1 MQINGHKK
9 GDVVLNKSDTL
20 LKRPASAWM
29 PVFVS
34 FVALAVAA
42 GLVWHGSNVHRV
54 FKETLTEQF
63 QDLQSEIAK
72 SSAQGIES
80 VVARLTSDML
90 SLAAAPRMQD
100 IDSPQTMELL
110 IDFYRSNQDIA
121 YAGYRMSN
129 EGILTDMYPVD
140 ENSLYA
146 DIRYQKHVVNLFET
160 RRLVISGLFRAV
172 EGFDA
177 IAIHAPVF
185 KGREMNGSVAT
196 IIKLD
201 SITSRFLRGIE
212 IGEGGYAWLV
222 DEDGAIIY
230 HPDGG
235 VIGKKLKDDHPVF
248 DEEVCDALAREI
260 WRGRPMTMQIGDT
273 LFSIHPFM
281 IGDRTWTVVISTPY
295 AAISGPISD
304 HWRNMMILTCA
315 VLLLMYSVGYAA
327 LKYSMKATQLQKDKA
342 ALEKEME
349 LEKELKLSHDR
360 LNHIIKMLPSGL
372 FTVDTDR
379 VIQKWNDT
387 AERLTGFAAEEVV
400 GQRCSYVMSGACGD
414 FCSLFDPSRLEFP
427 IVGKECEIVTKSGK
441 KILVSKNADLLRDAD
456 GNIIGGIESFI
467 DVTEAKRA
475 EEDRIQN
482 IEMKKQIEYLEKM
495 NEGKTNFLSMVS
507 HELRT
512 PLSVMLGNLDMAQK
526 ERYGP
531 LPEKF
536 AEKLKVI
543 LKRGWQL
550 NDLIDNLILRAR
562 IEMGAM
568 GLAKRELNVET
579 AAREA
584 LERFR
589 DEIEAQKLSAS
600 VEISGEAEWVFADE
614 SMFQK
619 LLSNLISNA
628 VKFTPEG
635 GFVKVVSKRAG
646 KSVIVSVKDN
656 GIGIPPNE
664 HGKIFDRFYQIDDT
678 STRQYGGT
686 GLGLDMVKQIAAIH
700 EAEIRL
706 ESAPGSGTEIS
717 VVFTDKDNDENSIPS
732 EAVSNGT
739 ILLFDASPDILTSV
753 TEMPETQEHNVI
765 VATSIDEAADLLAR
779 GGVKLVLFGPR
790 TSVMGADAAAAAYS
804 RATGPLPPALIATD
818 DAVFASEMRSRLK
831 CRSLTVAS
839 QADAS
844 SLEKAMKSL
853 LA

>member
-1 MQINGHKK
+1 
-9 GDVVLNKSDTL
+9 
-20 LKRPASAWM
+20 M

-34 FVALAVAA
+34 FVALVVAA
-42 GLVWHGSNVHRV
+42 GLVWHGLNVHRV
-54 FKETLTEQF
+54 FRETLTKQF

-90 SLAAAPRMQD
+90 SLAATPRIQD
-100 IDSPQTMELL
+100 VDSPQTLELL
-110 IDFYRSNQDIA
+110 IDFYRSNQEIA
-121 YAGYRMSN
+121 YAGYRMNS
-129 EGILTDMYPVD
+129 EGVLTHMYPID
-140 ENSLYA
+140 EKSLYA
-146 DIRYQKHVVNLFET
+146 DIRYQEHVVSLFET

-201 SITSRFLRGIE
+201 SITNRFLKGVE
-212 IGEGGYAWLV
+212 IGAGGYAWLV
-222 DEDGAIIY
+222 DEDGMIIF
-230 HPDGG
+230 HPEKSH
-235 VIGKKLKDDHPVF
+235 IGKSLKDDHPAF
-248 DEEVCDALAREI
+248 DEETCDALSREI
-260 WRGRPMTMQIGDT
+260 WRGRAKTMQIGYT
-273 LFSIHPFM
+273 LFSIHPFS
-281 IGDRTWTVVISTPY
+281 IGDRVWTVVISTPY

-304 HWRNMMILTCA
+304 HWRKMIMLTVA
-315 VLLLMYSVGYAA
+315 VLLLMYSIGYAA
-327 LKYSMKATQLQKDKA
+327 LKYSMKASQLQRDKA
-342 ALEKEME
+342 ALEERVG
-349 LEKELKLSHDR
+349 LEKELKMSHDR
-360 LNHIIKMLPSGL
+360 LDHIIKMLPSGL

-379 VIQKWNDT
+379 IIQKWNNT
-387 AERLTGFAAEEVV
+387 AERLTGYMAEEVV
-400 GQRCSYVMSGACGD
+400 GQRCSFVMSGACGD
-414 FCSLFDPSRLEFP
+414 FCSLFKPSPRKGP
-427 IVGKECEIVTKSGK
+427 IVGKECEIVTKTGR

-456 GNIIGGIESFI
+456 GNVIGGIESFI
-467 DVTEAKRA
+467 DITEAKRA
-475 EEDRIQN
+475 EESRIQN

-526 ERYGP
+526 ERYGM

-536 AEKLKVI
+536 AEKLKVV

-568 GLAKRELNVET
+568 GLAKRELNLDM

-584 LERFR
+584 LEKFR
-589 DEIEAQKLSAS
+589 DEIDAKKLRAS
-600 VEISGEAEWVFADE
+600 VEISKDAEWVFADE

-628 VKFTPEG
+628 VKFTPDG
-635 GFVKVVSKRAG
+635 CFVKVASKRSG
-646 KSVIVSVKDN
+646 KYVKVTVKDN
-656 GIGIPPNE
+656 GIGIPPTE
-664 HGKIFDRFYQIDDT
+664 HSRIFERFYQIDDT

-686 GLGLDMVKQIAAIH
+686 GLGLDMVKQIASIH
-700 EAEIRL
+700 DAEIRL

-717 VVFTDKDNDENSIPS
+717 VVFADKDDDENNMPT
-732 EAVSNGT
+732 EAASSGT
-739 ILLFDASPDILTSV
+739 ILLFDASPDILTAV
-753 TEMPETQEHNVI
+753 TEMPETEAHNVI
-765 VATSIDEAADLLAR
+765 VATSIDEASDLLAR
-779 GGVKLVLFGPR
+779 GGVRLVLFGPK
-790 TSVMGADAAAAAYS
+790 TSGIGADAAVMAYS
-804 RATGPLPPALIATD
+804 RAAGPLPPALIATD
-818 DAVFASEMRSRLK
+818 DPVFAGEMRSRLK

-839 QADAS
+839 QAEPS
-844 SLEKAMKSL
+844 SLEKAINSL